1 MDTDSRPGT
10 ERWRIPV
17 RIDLAGGTL
26 DLWPIYA
33 LLGGGCTV
41 NAAID
46 LWIGLEASF
55 GGETHAIESADLG
68 LSFKGTEW
76 PQLAPPGL
84 SWVWRVLSA
93 APRRPDF
100 LRIKSPVPKGSG
112 LGVSSCLGVGL
123 LGMAMGIEAGEELAA
138 QIPLLRD
145 LEAQELQTP
154 TGWQDY
160 YPAALGGCLALH
172 WGPTQ
177 RWETL
182 TPHPELLEDLLV
194 FYTGQPHHS
203 GATNWE
209 AYKRFIEGD
218 ATTREAL
225 KDIASIAGEMASA
238 VPKDPAAVG
247 ELLEREGAARVC
259 LSPFVETEAMR
270 AVRGRGKREG
280 WFSGMKPCGAGGGGC
295 CVLVVKKGGREA
307 AQAALEAMA
316 LPLLRVDITR
326 RGLHRL

>member
-1 MDTDSRPGT
+1 MDTDSSRRS
-10 ERWRIPV
+10 ERWRVPV
-17 RIDLAGGTL
+17 RIDFAGGTL

-33 LLGGGCTV
+33 LMGGGCTV

-46 LWIGLEASF
+46 LWIELEASF
-55 GGETHAIESADLG
+55 GGTTHQIESTDLG
-68 LSFKGTEW
+68 LRFQGTDW
-76 PQLAPPGL
+76 PQAAPRDL

-138 QIPLLRD
+138 QVPMLRD

-154 TGWQDY
+154 AGWQDY

-172 WGPTQ
+172 WGPKP
-177 RWETL
+177 RWEPL
-182 TPHPELLEDLLV
+182 TPHRELLEDLLV

-203 GATNWE
+203 GVTNWE

-225 KDIASIAGEMASA
+225 KDIALIAEEMALA
-238 VPKDPAAVG
+238 VPRDPSAVG
-247 ELLEREGAARVC
+247 ELLEREGAARVR
-259 LSPFVETEAMR
+259 LSPFVETDAMC
-270 AVRGRGKREG
+270 AVRERGKREG

-295 CVLVVKKGGREA
+295 CILVVKKGGREA
-307 AQAALEAMA
+307 AQAALQAMA
-316 LPLLRVDITR
+316 LPVLEADITE

>member
-1 MDTDSRPGT
+1 LDTDSNRLI
-10 ERWRIPV
+10 ERWRVPV
-17 RIDLAGGTL
+17 RIDFAGGTL

-33 LLGGGCTV
+33 LMGGGCTV

-46 LWIGLEASF
+46 LWIEFEASF
-55 GGETHAIESADLG
+55 TGRGHQIRSEDLG
-68 LSFKGTEW
+68 LSFESPEW
-76 PQLAPPGL
+76 PQAPPRDL

-93 APRRPDF
+93 APRRPVY
-100 LRIKSPVPKGSG
+100 LSIKSPVPKGSG

-123 LGMAMGIEAGEELAA
+123 RGMGLGIEAGEGLAS
-138 QIPLLRD
+138 QVPLLRD

-172 WGPTQ
+172 WGTTPY
-177 RWETL
+177 WERL
-182 TPHPELLEDLLV
+182 CPHPELLDDLLV

-203 GATNWE
+203 GLTNWE

-225 KDIASIAGEMASA
+225 KDIALIAEEMALA
-238 VPKDPAAVG
+238 LPKDPAAVG
-247 ELLEREGAARVC
+247 ELLEREGAARVR
-259 LSPFVETEAMR
+259 LSPFIETDAMR
-270 AVRGRGKREG
+270 AVRERGKREG

-295 CVLVVKKGGREA
+295 CLLVVKKGGREA
-307 AQAALEAMA
+307 AQAALQSMT
-316 LPLLRVDITR
+316 LPVLKADITE